1 MATERVPVHTKA
13 ASDQD
18 TAQLVKEHS
27 HAFQNTL
34 NTTQTDSPAI
44 AETENPDI
52 DNDLKTGSGLEA
64 PKPTDTKPAPDTK
77 PPVTEPAGSPI
88 GAIPIARES
97 QVSVGPMNETV
108 AGEKRDID
116 STVTP
121 TPAPAEVEA
130 QQKPE
135 LSDEPDTKKLKTDE
149 KAATESNGTA
159 AAPSST
165 ENAVPKKASRS
176 KKDKI
181 KDAVNKVIPG
191 DGIGSRTRSRTKG
204 A

>member
-1 MATERVPVHTKA
+1 MASEGDPVQSSA

-27 HAFQNTL
+27 RAFQNRL
-34 NTTQTDSPAI
+34 NTTQTDSPPI
-44 AETENPDI
+44 PETEKSDI
-52 DNDLKTGSGLEA
+52 DTDPLKTEAGLEA
-64 PKPTDTKPAPDTK
+64 PKPIPETK
-77 PPVTEPAGSPI
+77 PPVTEPTESALGS
-88 GAIPIARES
+88 IPVARES
-97 QVSVGPMNETV
+97 QISVGPKDEIV

-116 STVTP
+116 ATVTP
-121 TPAPAEVEA
+121 TPALA
-130 QQKPE
+130 QDEEQRKPE

-149 KAATESNGTA
+149 QPVTESNGTA
-159 AAPSST
+159 AAPS
-165 ENAVPKKASRS
+165 NADNGGQKKASRS
-176 KKDKI
+176 KKEKI

>member
-1 MATERVPVHTKA
+1 MATEGAPVQNSA
-13 ASDQD
+13 ASDRD

-27 HAFQNTL
+27 HAFQNRL
-34 NTTQTDSPAI
+34 NTTQTDSPPI
-44 AETENPDI
+44 AQTENSNI
-52 DNDLKTGSGLEA
+52 DTDPLKAAEGLET
-64 PKPTDTKPAPDTK
+64 PKPTPETK
-77 PPVTEPAGSPI
+77 PPVTEPTGSAL
-88 GAIPIARES
+88 GSIPVARES
-97 QVSVGPMNETV
+97 KIPVGPKDEIV

-121 TPAPAEVEA
+121 TPALAEDEE
-130 QQKPE
+130 QRKPE
-135 LSDEPDTKKLKTDE
+135 PSDEPDTKKLKTDE
-149 KAATESNGTA
+149 KPVTNSNGTA
-159 AAPSST
+159 AVAPS
-165 ENAVPKKASRS
+165 NADSGGQKKASRS

>member
-1 MATERVPVHTKA
+1 MATEGAPVHTKIA
-13 ASDQD
+13 PDQD
-18 TAQLVKEHS
+18 TAQLIREHS
-27 HAFQNTL
+27 HAFQNRL
-34 NTTQTDSPAI
+34 NTTQTDSPALT
-44 AETENPDI
+44 ETAKPDI
-52 DNDLKTGSGLEA
+52 DNDLKAESGLET
-64 PKPTDTKPAPDTK
+64 PKPAETKPAPDTK
-77 PPVTEPAGSPI
+77 PPVAEPTGSPI
-88 GAIPIARES
+88 GSITVARES

-108 AGEKRDID
+108 AGEKRGID

-121 TPAPAEVEA
+121 TPAPAQDEV

-135 LSDEPDTKKLKTDE
+135 LSDEPDTKKLKAGE
-149 KAATESNGTA
+149 KPAKESNGTD
-159 AAPSST
+159 AAPSNT
-165 ENAVPKKASRS
+165 ENAGPNKTSRS